1 MRSLSPPRAIRPPDV
16 VRVVSPASP
25 IAEEKL
31 HRGLGPLR
39 EAGFRVEIAAHALDA
54 DAYLAGSD
62 LDRAADLEA
71 AFLDPR
77 VDAVF
82 CSRGGYGCAR
92 LLPHLDLDA
101 MAATGKM
108 FLGFS
113 DITTLHL
120 ALGRRG
126 LATLYAPMAL
136 SFSVER
142 APWVYESFFR
152 ALEGEASTPKDA
164 PPGRPVVPGVA
175 EGVVTGGCLCLL
187 TDSVGTPDPLDTD
200 GKIVLIEDVDEHPHR
215 VDAMLTHLIQAGLL
229 QRAVGIVVGEMTAT
243 DEKTDASIGGRPWR
257 EIVAE
262 RLAPLGIP
270 CVIDYPFGHA
280 KNMLTM
286 PLGIAARLDASAGT
300 LTYLEPC
307 AVRED

>member
-1 MRSLSPPRAIRPPDV
+1 MTKPRAIEPPAV
-16 VRVVSPASP
+16 IRVVSPASP

-31 HRGLGPLR
+31 QRGLQRLR
-39 EAGFRVEIAAHALDA
+39 EAGYRIELAAHALDS

-62 LDRAADLEA
+62 TDRAADFEA

-77 VDAVF
+77 VDAVY
-82 CSRGGYGCAR
+82 CSRGGYGCAK
-92 LLPHLDLDA
+92 LLPYLDLDA
-101 MAATGKM
+101 IAATGKM

-120 ALGRRG
+120 ALNRRG

-136 SFSVER
+136 SFSIER
-142 APWVYESFFR
+142 APWVHESFFN
-152 ALEGEASTPKDA
+152 ALAGETRTPVAA
-164 PPGRPVVPGVA
+164 PPGRTLVPGNA
-175 EGVVTGGCLCLL
+175 EGIVTGGCLCLL
-187 TDSVGTPDPLDTD
+187 TDSIGTPDALDVTD
-200 GKIVLIEDVDEHPHR
+200 RILLIEDVDEHPHR
-215 VDAMLTHLIQAGLL
+215 VDAMLTHLIQAGII
-229 QRAVGIVVGEMTAT
+229 QKAVGIVIGEMTST
-243 DEKTDASIGGRPWR
+243 DEKTDASIGGKPWR

-262 RLAPLGIP
+262 RLIPLGLP

-286 PLGIAARLDASAGT
+286 PLGIRARLDAEAGT

-307 AVRED
+307 AVRGD